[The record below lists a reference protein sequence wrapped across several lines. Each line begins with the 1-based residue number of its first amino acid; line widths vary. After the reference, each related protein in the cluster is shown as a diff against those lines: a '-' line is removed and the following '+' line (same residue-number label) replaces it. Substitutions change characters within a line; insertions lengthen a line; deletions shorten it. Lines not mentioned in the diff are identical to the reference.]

1 MKALTT
7 EESEKHMKYIDL
19 LANAVI
25 LDNTFQ
31 LSKVLKGLIEEGWS
45 IIRDELAMLS
55 SYMTHHVKRFGNYV
69 MDLETLPET
78 IEDDLPFPV
87 SYTPRHL
94 MTSTFHEK
102 SRSLLQI
109 ALIPTIS
116 LSGRYLCIS
125 CGISAE
131 KWLAERF
138 WAIPDKQ
145 GRLKPN
151 AARKD

>member
-55 SYMTHHVKRFGNYV
+55 PYMTHHVKRFQRR
-69 MDLETLPET
+69 L
-78 IEDDLPFPV
+78 
-87 SYTPRHL
+87 R
-94 MTSTFHEK
+94 
-102 SRSLLQI
+102 
-109 ALIPTIS
+109 TIS
-116 LSGRYLCIS
+116 LSQSHTLP
-125 CGISAE
+125 AT
-131 KWLAERF
+131 
-138 WAIPDKQ
+138 
-145 GRLKPN
+145 
-151 AARKD
+151 